1 VSIAQGELTT
11 EVQQSVS
18 YVGAWFAANQSR
30 LITAA
35 VLLALG
41 VVLAFALRLLVVRVI
56 TAIERAVPG
65 RAFVTSFLG
74 IARERRVA
82 DIIGGIAFWAVL
94 LFFVATAADALGL
107 PLLSAFVKSFSLF
120 VPRLFTAVLI
130 LIAGLVLG
138 NLARG
143 TVMATAATSGTTL
156 GPGLSQLVRIA
167 IVTAAILIALAELG
181 VDIAILTAIFSV
193 TLAALLGGFALAFG
207 LGARTAVSNIIGSHY
222 LRKTFEIGQVI
233 RIGEAEGT
241 IAELTATSVILDVPD
256 GRMVI
261 PAQQFAETATLLR
274 VVREPT

>member
-1 VSIAQGELTT
+1 MSIAQGELTT

-107 PLLSAFVKSFSLF
+107 PLLSAVVKSFSLF

>member
-1 VSIAQGELTT
+1 MLQGELTT

-18 YVGAWFAANQSR
+18 DVGAWFAANQSR
-30 LITAA
+30 LVTAA

-56 TAIERAVPG
+56 SAIERAVPG
-65 RAFVTSFLG
+65 RAFTTSFLC
-74 IARERRVA
+74 ISLERRVA
-82 DIIGGIAFWAVL
+82 DIIGGIGFWAVL

-107 PLLSAFVKSFSLF
+107 PLLSAVVESFSMF
-120 VPRLFTAVLI
+120 VPRVFTAVLI
-130 LIAGLVLG
+130 LITGLVLG

-143 TVMATAATSGTTL
+143 TVIATAASSGTTL
-156 GPGLSQLVRIA
+156 GPGLGQLMRLA
-167 IVTAAILIALAELG
+167 IVTAAILIAMAELG

-207 LGARTAVSNIIGSHY
+207 LGARSAVSNIIGSHY
-222 LRKTFEIGQVI
+222 VRKTFEIGQVI
-233 RIGEAEGT
+233 RIGDTEGT
-241 IAELTATSVILDVPD
+241 IAELTATAVILDVVD

-274 VVREPT
+274 VVREAA

>member
-1 VSIAQGELTT
+1 MLVQSELSTD
-11 EVQQSVS
+11 VQQSVS
-18 YVGAWFAANQSR
+18 DVGAWFAANQSR

-41 VVLAFALRLLVVRVI
+41 VLLAFVLRLLVVRVI
-56 TAIERAVPG
+56 TAVERAVPG

-107 PLLSAFVKSFSLF
+107 PLLSAVVESFSLF
-120 VPRLFTAVLI
+120 VPRVFTAVLI
-130 LIAGLVLG
+130 LITGLVLG

-143 TVMATAATSGTTL
+143 TVIATAATSGTTL
-156 GPGLSQLVRIA
+156 GPGLGQLVRIA
-167 IVTAAILIALAELG
+167 IVTAAILIAMAELG

-207 LGARTAVSNIIGSHY
+207 LGARSAVSNIIGSHY

-233 RIGEAEGT
+233 RIGDTEGT
-241 IAELTATSVILDVPD
+241 IVELNATSVILDVAE

-261 PAQQFAETATLLR
+261 PAQQFGETATLLR
-274 VVREPT
+274 VARDSA

>member
-107 PLLSAFVKSFSLF
+107 PLLSAVVKSFSLF